1 MPRDVRKSLKEAI
14 KAHGLKTEEEANAIL
29 LSMERKGKYVV
40 EAWS

>member
-1 MPRDVRKSLKEAI
+1 MPREVRKSLKETI

-29 LSMERKGKYVV
+29 LSMERKGKYFV